1 MKSLDYFQITINCL
15 GGLAGMFL
23 GDLSGVMTALIIFM
37 IVDYITGVLV
47 AISTK
52 NLSSSIGFKGIF
64 KKFVIL
70 LLVGIAN
77 LIDVYVVQI
86 GGGVRLMVI
95 IFYLSNEGISII
107 ENATTL
113 GLPVPDKL
121 KSILEQIDDN
131 EETEE

>member
-1 MKSLDYFQITINCL
+1 MKSLDYFQITITCL